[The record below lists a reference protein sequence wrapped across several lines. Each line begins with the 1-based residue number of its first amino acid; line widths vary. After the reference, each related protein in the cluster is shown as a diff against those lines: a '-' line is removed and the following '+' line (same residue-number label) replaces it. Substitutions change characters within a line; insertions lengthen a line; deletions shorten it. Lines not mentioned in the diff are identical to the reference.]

1 MTFRRGVRLGVDVG
15 SVRIGVAR
23 CDPDGILAVPVTT
36 VPRDVEHHRDLAQL
50 AELVAEFDAI
60 EVVVGLPVTLA
71 GTWGVAAETAH
82 DFAQSLAQAVP
93 VPVRMV
99 DERLTTVSAQ
109 RALHANGKDTRTSR
123 SMIDQAAAVLI
134 VQTAV
139 DTEKSSGTPPG
150 RVVASE

>member
-23 CDPDGILAVPVTT
+23 CDPDGILATPVTT
-36 VPRDVEHHRDLAQL
+36 VARDIEHHQDLAAL
-50 AELVAEFDAI
+50 ASLVAEYEAI
-60 EVVVGLPVTLA
+60 EVIVGLPITLA
-71 GTWGVAAETAH
+71 GEWGVAAETAH
-82 DFAQSLAQAVP
+82 DFAQSLAQTLP

-109 RALHANGKDTRTSR
+109 RALQANGKDTRTTR
-123 SMIDQAAAVLI
+123 SIIDQAAAVLI

-139 DTEKSSGTPPG
+139 DAEKSSGSPPG